1 MLCTTRCFSIYSFLF
16 CSKRHPNE
24 TLPMYPA
31 SPFNCI
37 DCMNSLILPI
47 PVTMKQVSYT
57 TRYQKK
63 KKTVAFNS
71 THGQTEMNFPGQST
85 NCSKNTIVTENTMAL
100 FNENKYQV
108 RDAAVLFRLQP
119 LSPQVA
125 RMQQEAI

>member
-1 MLCTTRCFSIYSFLF
+1 
-16 CSKRHPNE
+16 
-24 TLPMYPA
+24 
-31 SPFNCI
+31 
-37 DCMNSLILPI
+37 MNSLILPI

-63 KKTVAFNS
+63 KKTVAFKS
-71 THGQTEMNFPGQST
+71 TLGLTEMNFPGQST

-119 LSPQVA
+119 QSPQVA